1 MTRSAETSVVLRS
14 FLLFVIVAES
24 LHSASGLSTFPRE
37 NNKPAGYR
45 HDKVEMTRDTL
56 LIIAGFTSLQARQ
69 LVGKHTLKKS
79 LK

>member
-1 MTRSAETSVVLRS
+1 MT
-14 FLLFVIVAES
+14 
-24 LHSASGLSTFPRE
+24 
-37 NNKPAGYR
+37 
-45 HDKVEMTRDTL
+45 KVEMTRDTL